1 MPKARLAK
9 HLPPVFRWS
18 FIGPRF
24 WPTWLL
30 LGLLWLIAQLPVK
43 VNLALGRGLGWML
56 YHLAGS
62 RRHIAATNIALCF
75 PHLDEPARQRMVR
88 SVIDSAAISFFES
101 AMSLWGPAQ
110 RLMAWHS
117 VSGLEHLATAK
128 SQGKGMILLGCHMTT
143 MDICGRMLA
152 FHAPFDILYRQD
164 PNPLLAYMLVKA
176 RESFNGES
184 IISVETRKLVNHL
197 RAGRIV
203 WYAPDQDYG
212 IKHSIFAPF
221 FGIPAATVPGT
232 GRFARLGNAL
242 VIPFIHH
249 RDEEGH
255 YHIELG
261 APLDQ
266 FPTGDDL
273 ADCTRINQLIEQ
285 MINTQPDQ
293 YLWVHRRFKTRP
305 EGEPGLYPGNKQK

>member
-1 MPKARLAK
+1 
-9 HLPPVFRWS
+9 
-18 FIGPRF
+18 
-24 WPTWLL
+24 
-30 LGLLWLIAQLPVK
+30 
-43 VNLALGRGLGWML
+43 
-56 YHLAGS
+56 
-62 RRHIAATNIALCF
+62 
-75 PHLDEPARQRMVR
+75 
-88 SVIDSAAISFFES
+88 
-101 AMSLWGPAQ
+101 
-110 RLMAWHS
+110 
-117 VSGLEHLATAK
+117 
-128 SQGKGMILLGCHMTT
+128 
-143 MDICGRMLA
+143 MLA

-176 RESFNGES
+176 REAFNGES
-184 IISVETRKLVNHL
+184 IISVETRKLVSHL
-197 RAGRIV
+197 REGRIV

-249 RDEEGH
+249 RDTKGH

-261 APLDQ
+261 TPLDN
-266 FPTGDDL
+266 FPSGADQE
-273 ADCTRINQLIEQ
+273 DCTRINQLIER

-305 EGEPGLYPGNKQK
+305 EGEAGLYQRRAR